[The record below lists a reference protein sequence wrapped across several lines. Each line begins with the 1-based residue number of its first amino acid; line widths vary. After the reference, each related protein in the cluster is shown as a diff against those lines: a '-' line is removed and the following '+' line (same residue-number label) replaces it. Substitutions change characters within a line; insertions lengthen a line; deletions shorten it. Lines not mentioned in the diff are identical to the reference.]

1 MPPADDENHF
11 NCAQYRESTKPHP
24 IRIFWKDGHSD
35 QGSDCVP
42 WVVEPVTQATLELL
56 ISVWQCTFINYRRLK
71 PSVVGASGPISMVS
85 DDVDLD
91 DGLTDIIE
99 RHDDYAEKRD
109 TFPRLSIPS
118 WFEQPPGRQTA
129 KFECNGEY
137 RMLHQRR
144 FSTVDDIA
152 GKVSQLG
159 NRIFYDDPRHRELLF
174 GE

>member
-1 MPPADDENHF
+1 M
-11 NCAQYRESTKPHP
+11 
-24 IRIFWKDGHSD
+24 
-35 QGSDCVP
+35 
-42 WVVEPVTQATLELL
+42 TQTTLDHLVS
-56 ISVWQCTFINYRRLK
+56 IWQCTFIEYRRPK
-71 PSVVGASGPISMVS
+71 PLVMGTPGPISMVPN
-85 DDVDLD
+85 DVHLD

-99 RHDDYAEKRD
+99 RHDDDAEKRD

-118 WFEQPPGRQTA
+118 WFEQLPGRQTV
-129 KFECNGEY
+129 KFECNGKN

-159 NRIFYDDPRHRELLF
+159 NRIFYDDPQHKELLF